1 MVRTLVLVRHGK
13 AEKERDGSSDLYREL
28 TPDGRH
34 ALEIAY
40 PRTFSLLEDYDDV
53 NVWSSPAIRAM
64 QTAQVVATALS
75 VDGIEVD
82 QTLYDQ
88 NVDAILSQIVTTP
101 EDTVVIVGHVPSL
114 DIVASRLL
122 GRDVRLNK
130 GAALALELSQP
141 PAAEGD
147 GEATLPTA
155 SVLWFVDG
163 PKPSVW
169 GSLVSIE
176 GEVTAS
182 AGELAACAESFFNKP
197 DSIDALC
204 DFRMAVR
211 RLRSL
216 VSFLAPWESKKQA
229 ERADKV
235 LRNLLDATA
244 RLRGIDIFSQTVN
257 DLVESGELGEN
268 SLLPVAC
275 ANERKLEHSS
285 FMELVRKKGLAKK
298 LDALVEE
305 LSGFRWKK
313 SVLAR
318 GLSEEDLKA
327 RFDEELD
334 ALDQALFGLDLSS
347 PRAVYDARRDAK
359 ELHYVANRLGVVLG
373 DERAQMSQYMDEIQR
388 DLGALC
394 NARTNA
400 ALADEFR
407 HSPRFRG
414 VRADLGVAGR
424 DQREVVSAIVSGMK
438 RREASDEAAG
448 EPEQDAQVETDAQA
462 EGAPAETDAPVE
474 TDAPA
479 EADAPA
485 ADAPDDTAASETP
498 AE

>member
-13 AEKERDGSSDLYREL
+13 AEKAPDDSSDLYREL

-64 QTAQVVATALS
+64 QTAQVVANVLG

-88 NVDAILSQIVTTP
+88 NVDAIFAQISTTS

-114 DIVASRLL
+114 DAIASRLL
-122 GRDVRLNK
+122 GMTIRLNK
-130 GAALALELSQP
+130 GAALALELPQP
-141 PAAEGD
+141 EAAAEG
-147 GEATLPTA
+147 EVATPAPA
-155 SVLWFVDG
+155 SLLWFVDG

-182 AGELAACAESFFNKP
+182 AGELAASAERFFSNP
-197 DSIDALC
+197 DDTDALC

-216 VSFLAPWESKKQA
+216 VSFLSPWESKKQA
-229 ERADKV
+229 ERADKI

-244 RLRGIDIFSQTVN
+244 RLRGIDIFSQTVD
-257 DLVESGELGEN
+257 DLVEAGELGEN

-275 ANERKLEHSS
+275 AHERKLERSS
-285 FMELVRKKGLAKK
+285 FMELVRKKSLVKK

-305 LSGFRWKK
+305 LSSFRWKK

-318 GLSEEDLKA
+318 GLSEEDLRS

-334 ALDQALFGLDLSS
+334 ALDQVLFGLDLSS
-347 PRAVYDARRDAK
+347 ANAVYDARRDAK

-400 ALADEFR
+400 TLADEFR

-424 DQREVVSAIVSGMK
+424 DQSEVVSAIVSGMK
-438 RREASDEAAG
+438 HREASDEAA
-448 EPEQDAQVETDAQA
+448 E
-462 EGAPAETDAPVE
+462 EGALSEEAPAE
-474 TDAPA
+474 
-479 EADAPA
+479 
-485 ADAPDDTAASETP
+485 DTAEVEITSPTEDATPETP

>member
-13 AEKERDGSSDLYREL
+13 AENARDDSSDLYREL

-34 ALEIAY
+34 ALEIAF

-53 NVWSSPAIRAM
+53 NVWSSPAVRAM
-64 QTAQVVATALS
+64 QTAQVIANVLG

-88 NVDAILSQIVTTP
+88 NVDAILAQISTTP
-101 EDTVVIVGHVPSL
+101 EETVVIVGHVPSL
-114 DIVASRLL
+114 DVLATHLL
-122 GRDVRLNK
+122 GREVRLSK

-141 PAAEGD
+141 SAEAAGEESRAVPAA
-147 GEATLPTA
+147 A
-155 SVLWFVDG
+155 SLLWFVDG

-182 AGELAACAESFFNKP
+182 AGELAASAERFFGDP
-197 DSIDALC
+197 DDASALC

-216 VSFLAPWESKKQA
+216 VSFLSPWESKKQA

-244 RLRGIDIFSQTVN
+244 RLRGIDIFSQTVD
-257 DLVESGELGEN
+257 DLVEAGELGEN

-275 ANERKLEHSS
+275 AHERKLERSS
-285 FMELVRKKGLAKK
+285 FMELIRKKGLVKK

-305 LSGFRWKK
+305 LSAFRWKK

-318 GLSEEDLKA
+318 GLSEEDLRS

-347 PRAVYDARRDAK
+347 ANAVYDARRDAK

-400 ALADEFR
+400 TLADEFR

-414 VRADLGVAGR
+414 VRADLGVVGR
-424 DQREVVSAIVSGMK
+424 DQTEVVSAIVSGMK
-438 RREASDEAAG
+438 RREADDEEAESVVADENALAEDAEMVEDASAA
-448 EPEQDAQVETDAQA
+448 T
-462 EGAPAETDAPVE
+462 
-474 TDAPA
+474 
-479 EADAPA
+479 PA
-485 ADAPDDTAASETP
+485 ADAPAPATP

>member
-13 AEKERDGSSDLYREL
+13 AEKAPDDSSDLYREL

-64 QTAQVVATALS
+64 QTAQVVANVLG

-88 NVDAILSQIVTTP
+88 NVDAILAQISTTS

-114 DIVASRLL
+114 DAIASRLL
-122 GRDVRLNK
+122 GKDIRLNK
-130 GAALALELSQP
+130 GAALALELPQP
-141 PAAEGD
+141 AVTAEE
-147 GEATLPTA
+147 EATPA
-155 SVLWFVDG
+155 SLLWFVDG

-182 AGELAACAESFFNKP
+182 AGELAACAERFFNNP
-197 DSIDALC
+197 DDADALC

-244 RLRGIDIFSQTVN
+244 RLRGIDIFSQTVD
-257 DLVESGELGEN
+257 DLVEAGELGEN

-275 ANERKLEHSS
+275 AHERKLERSS
-285 FMELVRKKGLAKK
+285 FMELVRKKGLVKK

-318 GLSEEDLKA
+318 GLSEEDLKS

-347 PRAVYDARRDAK
+347 ANAVYDARRDAK

-400 ALADEFR
+400 TLADEFR

-424 DQREVVSAIVSGMK
+424 DQSEVVSAIVSGMK
-438 RREASDEAAG
+438 HREASDEAA
-448 EPEQDAQVETDAQA
+448 E
-462 EGAPAETDAPVE
+462 EGALSEEAPAEDTAEVE
-474 TDAPA
+474 TTAPTEDA
-479 EADAPA
+479 
-485 ADAPDDTAASETP
+485 TTETP

>member
-13 AEKERDGSSDLYREL
+13 AEKAPDDSSDAYREL

-64 QTAQVVATALS
+64 QTAQVVANVLG

-88 NVDAILSQIVTTP
+88 NVDAILAQISTTS

-114 DIVASRLL
+114 DAIASRLL
-122 GRDVRLNK
+122 GKDIRLNK
-130 GAALALELSQP
+130 GAALALELPQP
-141 PAAEGD
+141 AVTAEE
-147 GEATLPTA
+147 EATPA
-155 SVLWFVDG
+155 SLLWFVDG

-182 AGELAACAESFFNKP
+182 AGELAACAERFFNNP
-197 DSIDALC
+197 DDADALC

-244 RLRGIDIFSQTVN
+244 RLRGIDIFSQTVD
-257 DLVESGELGEN
+257 DLVEAGELGEN

-275 ANERKLEHSS
+275 AHERKLERSS
-285 FMELVRKKGLAKK
+285 FMELVRKKGLVKK

-318 GLSEEDLKA
+318 GLSEEDLKS

-347 PRAVYDARRDAK
+347 ANAVYDARRDAK

-400 ALADEFR
+400 TLADEFR

-424 DQREVVSAIVSGMK
+424 DQSEVVSAIVSGMK
-438 RREASDEAAG
+438 HREASDEAA
-448 EPEQDAQVETDAQA
+448 E
-462 EGAPAETDAPVE
+462 EGALSEEAPAEDTAEVE
-474 TDAPA
+474 TTAPTEDA
-479 EADAPA
+479 
-485 ADAPDDTAASETP
+485 TTETP

>member
-13 AEKERDGSSDLYREL
+13 AEKAQDDSSDLYREL

-64 QTAQVVATALS
+64 QTAQVVASVLG

-88 NVDAILSQIVTTP
+88 NYDALLGQIATTP
-101 EDTVVIVGHVPSL
+101 EETVVVVGHVPSL
-114 DIVASRLL
+114 DAIASHLL
-122 GRDVRLNK
+122 GRQVRLSK
-130 GAALALELSQP
+130 GAAIALELPQP
-141 PAAEGD
+141 APAAEG
-147 GEATLPTA
+147 EAAGSTPALPSSA
-155 SVLWFVDG
+155 SLLWFVDG
-163 PKPSVW
+163 PKSSAW

-182 AGELAACAESFFNKP
+182 AGELAAEAERFFANP
-197 DSIDALC
+197 DDVDALC

-216 VSFLAPWESKKQA
+216 VSFLSPWESKKQA
-229 ERADKV
+229 ERADKI

-244 RLRGIDIFSQTVN
+244 RLRGIDIFSQTV
-257 DLVESGELGEN
+257 L
-268 SLLPVAC
+268 
-275 ANERKLEHSS
+275 ERSS
-285 FMELVRKKGLAKK
+285 FMELVRKKGLVKK
-298 LDALVEE
+298 VDSLVEE
-305 LSGFRWKK
+305 LSAFRWKK

-318 GLSEEDLKA
+318 GLGEGDLRS

-347 PRAVYDARRDAK
+347 ANAVYDARRDAK

-400 ALADEFR
+400 TLADEFR

-424 DQREVVSAIVSGMK
+424 DQSEVVSAIVSGMR
-438 RREASDEAAG
+438 RREATDEAAVD
-448 EPEQDAQVETDAQA
+448 EEDV
-462 EGAPAETDAPVE
+462 PAETGALEESAALEADVATEAGALAEVTDPAENPEDAATGVAPEDAAPVA
-474 TDAPA
+474 DAAPQIPA
-479 EADAPA
+479 E
-485 ADAPDDTAASETP
+485 
-498 AE
+498 

>member
-13 AEKERDGSSDLYREL
+13 AEKAPDGSSDLYREL

-40 PRTFSLLEDYDDV
+40 PRTFSLLEDYDDI

-64 QTAQVVATALS
+64 QTAQVVASVLG

-88 NVDAILSQIVTTP
+88 NVDAILAQIATTP

-114 DIVASRLL
+114 DAIASRLL
-122 GRDVRLNK
+122 GKDIRLNK
-130 GAALALELSQP
+130 GAALALELPQ
-141 PAAEGD
+141 PAATAEG
-147 GEATLPTA
+147 EETTPAPA
-155 SVLWFVDG
+155 SLLWFVDG

-182 AGELAACAESFFNKP
+182 AGELAACAERFFNNP
-197 DSIDALC
+197 DDPDALC

-244 RLRGIDIFSQTVN
+244 RLRGIDIFSQTVD
-257 DLVESGELGEN
+257 DLVEAGELGEN

-275 ANERKLEHSS
+275 AHERKLERSS
-285 FMELVRKKGLAKK
+285 FMELVHKKGLIKK

-318 GLSEEDLKA
+318 GLNEEDLKS

-347 PRAVYDARRDAK
+347 ANAVYDARRDAK

-400 ALADEFR
+400 TLADEFR

-424 DQREVVSAIVSGMK
+424 DQGEVVSAIVSGMK
-438 RREASDEAAG
+438 RREANDEEEDEGTPSEEATV
-448 EPEQDAQVETDAQA
+448 PEEDAV
-462 EGAPAETDAPVE
+462 P
-474 TDAPA
+474 
-479 EADAPA
+479 EADAAPA
-485 ADAPDDTAASETP
+485 VEDAAPEAEDAPGPETP
-498 AE
+498 VE

>member
-13 AEKERDGSSDLYREL
+13 AENARDGSSDLCREL

-40 PRTFSLLEDYDDV
+40 PRTFSLLDDYDDV

-64 QTAQVVATALS
+64 QTAQVVATALG

-88 NVDAILSQIVTTP
+88 DADAILAQLATTP
-101 EDTVVIVGHVPSL
+101 EDTVVVVGHVPSL
-114 DIVASRLL
+114 DTIATQLL
-122 GRDVRLNK
+122 GSPIKLSK
-130 GAALALELSQP
+130 GAALAIELSRP
-141 PAAEGD
+141 SAPTGETAEVPA
-147 GEATLPTA
+147 LPTPA
-155 SVLWFVDG
+155 SPLWFVDG
-163 PKPSVW
+163 PKSSAW

-176 GEVTAS
+176 GEVIAS
-182 AGELAACAESFFNKP
+182 AGELSAGAESFFNNP
-197 DSIDALC
+197 DDVDALR
-204 DFRMAVR
+204 DFRMDVR

-216 VSFLAPWESKKQA
+216 VSFLFPWEPKKQA

-235 LRNLLDATA
+235 LRNLLDTTA
-244 RLRGIDIFSQTVN
+244 RLRGIDIFSQTVD

-275 ANERKLEHSS
+275 AHERKLECSS

-298 LDALVEE
+298 LGALVEE
-305 LSGFRWKK
+305 LSRFRWKK
-313 SVLAR
+313 SVLAH
-318 GLSEEDLKA
+318 GLGENDLKS

-334 ALDQALFGLDLSS
+334 TLDQALFGLDLSS
-347 PRAVYDARRDAK
+347 PNAVYDARRDAK

-400 ALADEFR
+400 SLADEFR

-424 DQREVVSAIVSGMK
+424 DQSEVVSAIVSGMR
-438 RREASDEAAG
+438 RREAAE
-448 EPEQDAQVETDAQA
+448 EP
-462 EGAPAETDAPVE
+462 
-474 TDAPA
+474 
-479 EADAPA
+479 EADAESESATADVGSKTEVADSVPA
-485 ADAPDDTAASETP
+485 DMPDDASSEGP

>member
-1 MVRTLVLVRHGK
+1 MVKTLVLVRHGK
-13 AEKERDGSSDLYREL
+13 AEKAPDGSSDLYREL

-53 NVWSSPAIRAM
+53 NVWSSPAIRVM
-64 QTAQVVATALS
+64 QTAQVIANVLG

-88 NVDAILSQIVTTP
+88 NVDAILAQISTTS
-101 EDTVVIVGHVPSL
+101 EETVVIVGHVPSL
-114 DIVASRLL
+114 DAIASHLL
-122 GRDVRLNK
+122 GREIRLGK
-130 GAALALELSQP
+130 GAALAIELSQP
-141 PAAEGD
+141 LVPAEG
-147 GEATLPTA
+147 EAPSTA
-155 SVLWFVDG
+155 AAPVSLLWFVDG

-182 AGELAACAESFFNKP
+182 AGELAASAERFFNNP
-197 DSIDALC
+197 DDADALC

-216 VSFLAPWESKKQA
+216 VSFLSPWESKKQA

-244 RLRGIDIFSQTVN
+244 RLRGIDIFSQTVD

-275 ANERKLEHSS
+275 AHERKLERSS
-285 FMELVRKKGLAKK
+285 FMELVRKKGLAKRV
-298 LDALVEE
+298 DALVGE

-318 GLSEEDLKA
+318 GLNEGDLKS

-334 ALDQALFGLDLSS
+334 TLDQALFGLDLSS
-347 PRAVYDARRDAK
+347 ANAVYDARRDAK

-373 DERAQMSQYMDEIQR
+373 DERAQMSEYMDEIQR

-400 ALADEFR
+400 TLADEFR

-424 DQREVVSAIVSGMK
+424 DQSEVVSAIVSGMK
-438 RREASDEAAG
+438 RREASEEAS
-448 EPEQDAQVETDAQA
+448 ESDQA
-462 EGAPAETDAPVE
+462 APAETGEPEEAAPQDAVPEDAPKTT
-474 TDAPA
+474 TD
-479 EADAPA
+479 
-485 ADAPDDTAASETP
+485 
-498 AE
+498 

>member
-13 AEKERDGSSDLYREL
+13 AEKAPDDSSDLYREL

-64 QTAQVVATALS
+64 QTAQVVANVLG

-88 NVDAILSQIVTTP
+88 NVDAILAQISTTS

-114 DIVASRLL
+114 DAIASRLL
-122 GRDVRLNK
+122 GKDIRLNK
-130 GAALALELSQP
+130 GAALALELPQ
-141 PAAEGD
+141 PAATAEE
-147 GEATLPTA
+147 EATPA
-155 SVLWFVDG
+155 SLLWFVDG

-182 AGELAACAESFFNKP
+182 AGELAACAERFFNNP
-197 DSIDALC
+197 DDADALC

-244 RLRGIDIFSQTVN
+244 RLRGIDIFSQTVD
-257 DLVESGELGEN
+257 DLVEAGELGEN

-275 ANERKLEHSS
+275 AHERKLERSS
-285 FMELVRKKGLAKK
+285 FMELVRKKGLVKK

-318 GLSEEDLKA
+318 GLSEEDLRS

-347 PRAVYDARRDAK
+347 ANAVYDARRDAK

-400 ALADEFR
+400 TLADEFR

-424 DQREVVSAIVSGMK
+424 DQSEVVSAIVSGMK
-438 RREASDEAAG
+438 HREASDEAA
-448 EPEQDAQVETDAQA
+448 E
-462 EGAPAETDAPVE
+462 EGALSEEAPAEDTAEVE
-474 TDAPA
+474 TTAPTEDA
-479 EADAPA
+479 
-485 ADAPDDTAASETP
+485 TTETP

>member
-13 AEKERDGSSDLYREL
+13 AEKAPDDSSDLYREL

-64 QTAQVVATALS
+64 QTAQVVANVLG

-88 NVDAILSQIVTTP
+88 NVDAILAQISTTS

-114 DIVASRLL
+114 DAIASRLL
-122 GRDVRLNK
+122 GKDIRLNK
-130 GAALALELSQP
+130 GAALALELPQ
-141 PAAEGD
+141 PAATAEE
-147 GEATLPTA
+147 EATPA
-155 SVLWFVDG
+155 SLLWFVDG

-182 AGELAACAESFFNKP
+182 AGELAACAERFFNNP
-197 DSIDALC
+197 DDADALC

-244 RLRGIDIFSQTVN
+244 RLRGIDIFSQTVD
-257 DLVESGELGEN
+257 DLVEAGELGEN

-275 ANERKLEHSS
+275 AHERKLERSS
-285 FMELVRKKGLAKK
+285 FMELVRKKGLVKK

-305 LSGFRWKK
+305 LSSFRWKK

-318 GLSEEDLKA
+318 GLSEEDLKS

-347 PRAVYDARRDAK
+347 ANAVYDARRDAK

-400 ALADEFR
+400 TLADEFR

-424 DQREVVSAIVSGMK
+424 DQSEVVSAIVSGMK
-438 RREASDEAAG
+438 HREASDEAA
-448 EPEQDAQVETDAQA
+448 E
-462 EGAPAETDAPVE
+462 EGALSEEAPAEDTAEVE
-474 TDAPA
+474 TTAPTEDA
-479 EADAPA
+479 
-485 ADAPDDTAASETP
+485 TTETP

>member
-13 AEKERDGSSDLYREL
+13 AEKAPDGSSDLYREL

-40 PRTFSLLEDYDDV
+40 PRTFSLLEDYDDI

-64 QTAQVVATALS
+64 QTAQVVANVLG

-88 NVDAILSQIVTTP
+88 NVDAILAQIATTP
-101 EDTVVIVGHVPSL
+101 EETVVIVGHVPSL
-114 DIVASRLL
+114 DAIASRLLDAIASRLL
-122 GRDVRLNK
+122 GMTIRLNK
-130 GAALALELSQP
+130 GAALALELPQP
-141 PAAEGD
+141 EAAAEG
-147 GEATLPTA
+147 EVATPAPA
-155 SVLWFVDG
+155 SLLWFVDG

-182 AGELAACAESFFNKP
+182 AGELAASAERFFNNP
-197 DSIDALC
+197 DDADALC

-244 RLRGIDIFSQTVN
+244 RLRGIDIFSQTVD
-257 DLVESGELGEN
+257 DLVEAGELGEN

-275 ANERKLEHSS
+275 AHERKLERSS

-298 LDALVEE
+298 LDALVKE

-318 GLSEEDLKA
+318 GLNEEDLKS

-347 PRAVYDARRDAK
+347 ANAVYDARRDAK

-400 ALADEFR
+400 TLADEFR

-414 VRADLGVAGR
+414 RL
-424 DQREVVSAIVSGMK
+424 S
-438 RREASDEAAG
+438 RRLSLA
-448 EPEQDAQVETDAQA
+448 
-462 EGAPAETDAPVE
+462 
-474 TDAPA
+474 
-479 EADAPA
+479 
-485 ADAPDDTAASETP
+485 
-498 AE
+498 

>member
-1 MVRTLVLVRHGK
+1 
-13 AEKERDGSSDLYREL
+13 
-28 TPDGRH
+28 
-34 ALEIAY
+34 
-40 PRTFSLLEDYDDV
+40 
-53 NVWSSPAIRAM
+53 M
-64 QTAQVVATALS
+64 QTAQVVANVLG

-88 NVDAILSQIVTTP
+88 NVDAILAQISTTS

-114 DIVASRLL
+114 DAIASRLL
-122 GRDVRLNK
+122 GKDVRLNK
-130 GAALALELSQP
+130 GAALALELPQ
-141 PAAEGD
+141 PAATEGED
-147 GEATLPTA
+147 ATPAPA
-155 SVLWFVDG
+155 SLLWCVDG
-163 PKPSVW
+163 PKPSAW

-182 AGELAACAESFFNKP
+182 AGELAASAERFFNNP
-197 DSIDALC
+197 DDADALC

-216 VSFLAPWESKKQA
+216 VSFLSPWESKKQA
-229 ERADKV
+229 ERADKI

-244 RLRGIDIFSQTVN
+244 RLRGIDIFSQTVD
-257 DLVESGELGEN
+257 DLVEAGELGEN

-275 ANERKLEHSS
+275 AHERKLERSS
-285 FMELVRKKGLAKK
+285 FMELVRKKSLVKK

-313 SVLAR
+313 SVLVR
-318 GLSEEDLKA
+318 GLSEEDLRS

-347 PRAVYDARRDAK
+347 ANAVYDARRDAK

-400 ALADEFR
+400 TLADEFR

-424 DQREVVSAIVSGMK
+424 DQSEVVSAIVSGMK
-438 RREASDEAAG
+438 RREASDQEAEEPAPSEEPAVPEEEAATAA
-448 EPEQDAQVETDAQA
+448 EDAAPEA
-462 EGAPAETDAPVE
+462 EGAS
-474 TDAPA
+474 
-479 EADAPA
+479 PA
-485 ADAPDDTAASETP
+485 ADAPDTP

>member
-13 AEKERDGSSDLYREL
+13 AEKAPDDSFDLYREL

-64 QTAQVVATALS
+64 QTAQVVANVLG

-88 NVDAILSQIVTTP
+88 NVDAILAQISTTS

-114 DIVASRLL
+114 DAIASRLL
-122 GRDVRLNK
+122 GKDIRLNK
-130 GAALALELSQP
+130 GAALALELPQP
-141 PAAEGD
+141 AVTAEE
-147 GEATLPTA
+147 EATPA
-155 SVLWFVDG
+155 SLLWFVDG

-182 AGELAACAESFFNKP
+182 AGELAACAERFFNNP
-197 DSIDALC
+197 DDADALC

-244 RLRGIDIFSQTVN
+244 RLRGIDIFSQTVD
-257 DLVESGELGEN
+257 DLVEAGELGEN

-275 ANERKLEHSS
+275 AHERKLERSS
-285 FMELVRKKGLAKK
+285 FMELVRKKGLVKK

-318 GLSEEDLKA
+318 GLSEEDLKS

-347 PRAVYDARRDAK
+347 ANAVYDARRDAK

-400 ALADEFR
+400 TLADEFR

-424 DQREVVSAIVSGMK
+424 DQSEVVSAIVSGMK
-438 RREASDEAAG
+438 HREASDEAA
-448 EPEQDAQVETDAQA
+448 E
-462 EGAPAETDAPVE
+462 EGALSEEAPAEDTAEVE
-474 TDAPA
+474 TTAPTEDA
-479 EADAPA
+479 
-485 ADAPDDTAASETP
+485 TTETP

>member
-13 AEKERDGSSDLYREL
+13 AEKAPDDSSDLYREL

-64 QTAQVVATALS
+64 QTAQVVANVLG

-88 NVDAILSQIVTTP
+88 NVDAILAQISTTS

-114 DIVASRLL
+114 DAIASRLL
-122 GRDVRLNK
+122 GKDIRLNK
-130 GAALALELSQP
+130 GAALALELPQ
-141 PAAEGD
+141 PAATAEE
-147 GEATLPTA
+147 EATPA
-155 SVLWFVDG
+155 SLLWFVDG

-182 AGELAACAESFFNKP
+182 AGELAACAERFFNNP
-197 DSIDALC
+197 DDADALC

-244 RLRGIDIFSQTVN
+244 RLRGIDIFSQTVD
-257 DLVESGELGEN
+257 DLVEAGELGEN

-275 ANERKLEHSS
+275 AHERKLERSS
-285 FMELVRKKGLAKK
+285 FMELVRKKGLVKK

-318 GLSEEDLKA
+318 GLSEEDLKS

-347 PRAVYDARRDAK
+347 ANAVYDARRDAK

-400 ALADEFR
+400 TLADEFR

-424 DQREVVSAIVSGMK
+424 DQSEVVSAIVSGMK
-438 RREASDEAAG
+438 HREASDEAA
-448 EPEQDAQVETDAQA
+448 E
-462 EGAPAETDAPVE
+462 EGALSEEAPAEDTAEVE
-474 TDAPA
+474 TTAPTEDA
-479 EADAPA
+479 
-485 ADAPDDTAASETP
+485 TTETP

>member
-13 AEKERDGSSDLYREL
+13 AEKAPDDSPDLYREL

-64 QTAQVVATALS
+64 QTAQVVANVLG

-88 NVDAILSQIVTTP
+88 NVGAIFAQISTTS

-114 DIVASRLL
+114 DAIASRLL
-122 GRDVRLNK
+122 GMTIRLNK
-130 GAALALELSQP
+130 GAALALELPQP
-141 PAAEGD
+141 EAAAEG
-147 GEATLPTA
+147 EVATPAPA
-155 SVLWFVDG
+155 SLLWFVDG

-182 AGELAACAESFFNKP
+182 AGELAASAERFFSNP
-197 DSIDALC
+197 DDTDALC

-216 VSFLAPWESKKQA
+216 VSFLSPWESKKQA
-229 ERADKV
+229 ERADKI

-244 RLRGIDIFSQTVN
+244 RLRGIDIFSQTVD
-257 DLVESGELGEN
+257 DLVEAGELGEN

-275 ANERKLEHSS
+275 AHERKLERSS
-285 FMELVRKKGLAKK
+285 FMELVRKKGLVKK

-305 LSGFRWKK
+305 LSSFRWKK

-318 GLSEEDLKA
+318 GLSEEDLRS

-347 PRAVYDARRDAK
+347 ANAVYDARRDAK

-400 ALADEFR
+400 TLADEFR

-424 DQREVVSAIVSGMK
+424 DQSEVVSAIVSGMK
-438 RREASDEAAG
+438 RREASDEAA
-448 EPEQDAQVETDAQA
+448 E
-462 EGAPAETDAPVE
+462 EGALSEE
-474 TDAPA
+474 
-479 EADAPA
+479 APA
-485 ADAPDDTAASETP
+485 ADAAEVESTAPTEDATTETP
-498 AE
+498 VE

>member
-1 MVRTLVLVRHGK
+1 MVKTLVLVRHGR
-13 AEKERDGSSDLYREL
+13 AEKASEDSSDLYREL

-34 ALEIAY
+34 ALEVAY

-64 QTAQVVATALS
+64 QTAQVVANALG

-88 NVDAILSQIVTTP
+88 HADAILAQIATTT

-114 DIVASRLL
+114 DSVASRLL
-122 GRDVRLNK
+122 GREVRLGK

-141 PAAEGD
+141 S
-147 GEATLPTA
+147 ATTAGNGGANSASALP
-155 SVLWFVDG
+155 LWFVDG
-163 PKPSVW
+163 PKSSVW

-182 AGELAACAESFFNKP
+182 AGELAASAESFFGKP
-197 DSIDALC
+197 DNVDALR
-204 DFRMAVR
+204 DFRMAAR

-216 VSFLAPWESKKQA
+216 VSFLSPWESKKQA

-235 LRNLLDATA
+235 LRSLLDATA
-244 RLRGIDIFSQTVN
+244 RLRGIDIFSQTVD
-257 DLVESGELGEN
+257 DLVEAGELGEN

-275 ANERKLEHSS
+275 VRERRFERGSL
-285 FMELVRKKGLAKK
+285 MELVRKKGLVKK
-298 LDALVEE
+298 LDALVED

-318 GLSEEDLKA
+318 GLGEDDLRS

-334 ALDQALFGLDLSS
+334 TLDQALFGLDLSS

-373 DERAQMSQYMDEIQR
+373 DERSQMSQYMDEIQR

-400 ALADEFR
+400 TLADEFR
-407 HSPRFRG
+407 HAPRFRG

-424 DQREVVSAIVSGMK
+424 DQREVVSAIVSGMR
-438 RREASDEAAG
+438 RRETGDAAVE
-448 EPEQDAQVETDAQA
+448 EPEEVASPE
-462 EGAPAETDAPVE
+462 P
-474 TDAPA
+474 DAPA
-479 EADAPA
+479 EMDAPA
-485 ADAPDDTAASETP
+485 GPAEPDVPADAAAFEAS